1 MILVLLSL
9 FQETQSSREILNLF
23 KVPSDL
29 GTLAEQP
36 TSGIRFRCNRSG
48 LGVWGLGCTGGT
60 VVEVQ
65 LSLLAPLPPD
75 G

>member
-29 GTLAEQP
+29 GTLA
-36 TSGIRFRCNRSG
+36 GA
-48 LGVWGLGCTGGT
+48 V
-60 VVEVQ
+60 
-65 LSLLAPLPPD
+65 SLLASDSGVTGLD
-75 G
+75 LGSGVLAALEGQ